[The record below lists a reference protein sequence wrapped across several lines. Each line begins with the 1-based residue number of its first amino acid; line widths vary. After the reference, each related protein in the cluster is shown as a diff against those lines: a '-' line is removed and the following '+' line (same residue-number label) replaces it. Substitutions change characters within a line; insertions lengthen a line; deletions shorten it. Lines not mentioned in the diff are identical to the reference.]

1 MIEKLLDNLSG
12 LPYFFNDISLS
23 DLDGLSE
30 LNLDDLSSILR
41 NLEEMFEENINEL
54 KQLSID
60 NKTRTHLLSSINDVE
75 FIIKAIT
82 DESSVKVQTEY
93 IKDR

>member
-1 MIEKLLDNLSG
+1 MDNLSG

-23 DLDGLSE
+23 DLDSLSE